1 MDVFGEGRKRD
12 REAIAQALQGQIDG
26 QPASKEEC
34 SRLILELY
42 DHAVVMAHGAIQSV
56 RALDHIMKAHDV
68 PVTLSEYLDAVR
80 ESASHMECPI
90 SRGAS

>member
-1 MDVFGEGRKRD
+1 MDAFVEGRTKD
-12 REAIAQALQGQIDG
+12 RQRIAQARQGQIDG

-42 DHAVVMAHGAIQSV
+42 DHAVLMAHGAIQSV

-80 ESASHMECPI
+80 VSASHRE
-90 SRGAS
+90 SRSPHEAS